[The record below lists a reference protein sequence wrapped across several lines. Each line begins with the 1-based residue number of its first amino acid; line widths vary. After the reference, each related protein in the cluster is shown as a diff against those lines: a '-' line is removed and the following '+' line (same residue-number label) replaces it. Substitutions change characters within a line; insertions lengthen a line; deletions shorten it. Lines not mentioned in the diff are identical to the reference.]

1 VVSRLKSPKERGAGL
16 LTQSNLS
23 KNDYFKVLKFVDK
36 THSLNLEE
44 FRYLVLKYLADMF
57 NYQLTT
63 FWLANDNGDM
73 VNPITLSV
81 NWRIMDKFM
90 DQYYKVDPFYPKN
103 LPGSL
108 LNKNL
113 ITVDDL
119 IVYED
124 YQKNPYFKE
133 VLDPHNLPHKLM
145 YIYRNNDKE
154 ILGVSTFLRPENSK
168 GFNSRDY
175 SLIETVLKYVSRS
188 LTNIL
193 LQDDLNFQKGLFES
207 LSNHSDNG
215 LFIIDNNFK
224 IIYSN
229 SASIEYSRDLLKG
242 SSVGN
247 PVNNFVKE
255 FLRKNHMS
263 RHGSTKTL
271 YSDKNKP
278 FSVRIVPQVQGVDK
292 PYYFIFIQP
301 VNDIK
306 SSQQNGDHELL
317 ENLTV
322 REREVLMQL
331 LKGQTNKEIAESLF
345 ISLATVKAHLQ
356 SIFGKCDVS
365 NRASLIYKFKDI
377 IS

>member
-1 VVSRLKSPKERGAGL
+1 
-16 LTQSNLS
+16 
-23 KNDYFKVLKFVDK
+23 
-36 THSLNLEE
+36 
-44 FRYLVLKYLADMF
+44 
-57 NYQLTT
+57 
-63 FWLANDNGDM
+63 
-73 VNPITLSV
+73 
-81 NWRIMDKFM
+81 
-90 DQYYKVDPFYPKN
+90 
-103 LPGSL
+103 
-108 LNKNL
+108 
-113 ITVDDL
+113 
-119 IVYED
+119 
-124 YQKNPYFKE
+124 
-133 VLDPHNLPHKLM
+133 
-145 YIYRNNDKE
+145 NDKE

-224 IIYSN
+224 IVYSN

-278 FSVRIVPQVQGVDK
+278 FSVRIVPQVQ
-292 PYYFIFIQP
+292 
-301 VNDIK
+301 
-306 SSQQNGDHELL
+306 
-317 ENLTV
+317 
-322 REREVLMQL
+322 
-331 LKGQTNKEIAESLF
+331 
-345 ISLATVKAHLQ
+345 
-356 SIFGKCDVS
+356 
-365 NRASLIYKFKDI
+365 
-377 IS
+377 